1 MLSDSAFSK
10 IFTERS
16 RIKVEAIR
24 PLPPPSDK
32 VTEAWLAIT
41 ELDVEE
47 IKVEA
52 LREPDL
58 NLMTSLEKLM
68 TC

>member
-1 MLSDSAFSK
+1 MGDGCQ
-10 IFTERS
+10 IFTERF
-16 RIKVEAIR
+16 RIKVPAIR
-24 PLPPPSDK
+24 PPTPPPDK
-32 VTEAWLAIT
+32 VTEARLAIT

>member
-1 MLSDSAFSK
+1 MISVVAGWCMN
-10 IFTERS
+10 FTESS
-16 RIKVEAIR
+16 RIKAEAFR
-24 PLPPPSDK
+24 PPDK
-32 VTEAWLAIT
+32 VTEARLAIT

-58 NLMTSLEKLM
+58 NLMRSLEKLM